1 MSLNQKWIFQGVKN
15 VKNCILTLN
24 YLFSGQL
31 VSLITSGHAFRWSWN
46 LQKLM
51 QVRYTSDLGHFML
64 WKFSFHDQGAH
75 KISKKTHVERFFQFL
90 MLNTSSIKKL
100 WHKPSE
106 IQWNITG
113 TLRGKPKKKL
123 FGFTLQD
130 ITPRNHKSMRNCY
143 FWGYFGGLGTNVEFN
158 GFLWFCEFLKVSA
171 SIFWLKTVLT
181 LN

>member
-1 MSLNQKWIFQGVKN
+1 M
-15 VKNCILTLN
+15 TLN

-75 KISKKTHVERFFQFL
+75 KIAKKTHVERFFQFL

-113 TLRGKPKKKL
+113 TLRGKPKKNYLALPYKIL
-123 FGFTLQD
+123 PPE
-130 ITPRNHKSMRNCY
+130 ITKA
-143 FWGYFGGLGTNVEFN
+143 WEIAIFGGTLGAWEPMWNSMAFYDFVN
-158 GFLWFCEFLKVSA
+158 
-171 SIFWLKTVLT
+171 FWKFQPLSFD
-181 LN
+181 